1 MIQVAEQNN
10 NTDEVKLEYDD
21 KNPFVVCGL
30 SLRPIY
36 RGTEQARCAFCY
48 QPYLPKHKGETCL
61 VCTVGRVVGDAT
73 GMVNSY
79 EQLK

>member
-1 MIQVAEQNN
+1 MAGQNGN
-10 NTDEVKLEYDD
+10 ADELKLDYDD

-30 SLRPIY
+30 SLKPTY
-36 RGTEQARCAFCY
+36 RGTEKVRCAFCY
-48 QPYLPKHKGETCL
+48 QPFLPRHKGE
-61 VCTVGRVVGDAT
+61 VCPVCQIGAVGGDAT